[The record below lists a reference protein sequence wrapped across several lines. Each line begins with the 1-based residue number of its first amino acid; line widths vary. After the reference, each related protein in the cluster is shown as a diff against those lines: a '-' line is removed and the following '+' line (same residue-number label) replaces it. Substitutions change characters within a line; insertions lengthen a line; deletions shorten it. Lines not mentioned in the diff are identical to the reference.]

1 MPIFT
6 RTFQIVA
13 GVLTIPVLGAAVIGS
28 AYASPFLLHL
38 ADISNGSNT
47 SVVASV
53 NAPNWSI
60 GTPLAQVVGLS
71 AATTT
76 GTLASSTPFSFAVA
90 ALDGIGTTTL
100 SAAVTQSTDANGNAN
115 EGMQLTWGA
124 VPGATGYAIYEAT
137 GTVTTASGFT
147 QYVLATSTNG
157 VPNTQYTLATTTG
170 SVSGSYTKNDTTA
183 FAFKI
188 NPLGASYLD
197 GGAVGIGTSSPVT
210 SIDVASGSIRAASVS
225 TSTCAANID
234 GAIFYNSKDKHL
246 YVCEATVWQIIK

>member
-6 RTFQIVA
+6 RTFQIIA

-38 ADISNGSNT
+38 ADISNGPNT
-47 SVVASV
+47 SVVASL
-53 NAPNWSI
+53 NAPNWSV
-60 GTPLAQVVGLS
+60 GVPLAQAVGLS

-90 ALDGIGTTTL
+90 ALDGTGTTTL
-100 SAAVTQSTDANGNAN
+100 SAAVTISTDPNGNAN
-115 EGMQLTWGA
+115 EGVQLTWNA

-137 GTVTTASGFT
+137 GTVSTATGFT
-147 QYVLATSTNG
+147 QYVFATSTNG
-157 VPNTQYTLATTTG
+157 VPNAQYTQATTTG
-170 SVSGSYTKNDTTA
+170 TLSGSYTKNDTTA

-197 GGAVGIGTSSPVT
+197 GGVLGIGTTSPVT
-210 SIDVASGSIRAASVS
+210 AIDIASGTIRAYSIS
-225 TSTCAANID
+225 TSTCAVTND
-234 GAIFYNSKDKHL
+234 GAIFYNAKDKHL
-246 YVCEATVWQIIK
+246 YVCEATVWQLIK